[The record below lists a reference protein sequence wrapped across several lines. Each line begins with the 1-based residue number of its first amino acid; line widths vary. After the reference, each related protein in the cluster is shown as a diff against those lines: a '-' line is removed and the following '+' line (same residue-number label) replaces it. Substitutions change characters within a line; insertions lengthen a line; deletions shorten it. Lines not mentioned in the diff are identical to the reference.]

1 MNTSTNIIKLPELLA
16 PSGDLTRLYAAVD
29 YGADGRVTKYATSFA
44 YTSYDADAKK
54 YIVPV
59 ITDEE
64 SGEKVNVTKYGVRA
78 VSSVTY
84 EDVEGKQ
91 HLADQVD
98 LIDSYFTEAQG
109 LFQSIYQSNMYMPT
123 VAYLVGVH
131 VGYVLGD
138 EDVIVDP
145 VQVRKLKSIADIFY
159 ESMYNAGCMI
169 VEMINLYELLEV
181 EDLADYD
188 PYEFDDVFNVNNIN
202 TTLLNEYEDE
212 IPAIELYRPTWIET
226 VSFYNKVQ
234 EASNKSQVY
243 WAADLMN
250 HVNLLCDMD
259 SATLN
264 GLTAG
269 QMAADMVNQAAS
281 IIMADASSHVA
292 VLNGGALVDADQ
304 LLDGDFYVASGRLSI
319 SVVVPES
326 IKAKVK
332 DKLGDWAGGVVPDV
346 LVLKPSI
353 STSAEPP
360 AMLITDYQTAS
371 ETASGGTKLK
381 GIATAADT
389 YAMAIDFWVRT
400 NVADSLLILEGE
412 MKADGSYGG
421 VNRVWSEL
429 DDPNTDEGAF
439 IQQSGGVS
447 TTQGSGSC
455 YVFYA
460 DSPER
465 F

>member
-1 MNTSTNIIKLPELLA
+1 MTETQRRIRAYKRALPHMKERVIAVALLLA
-16 PSGDLTRLYAAVD
+16 MSVSMMSSATFAWLTLSRSPEVSGLATTIATNGNLEIALSDSDGKKPEESSVGDGGQDVVLSNITWGNLINLSDESYSLDQLVLRPAKLDTKNLIDSPINAVD

-346 LVLKPSI
+346 LV
-353 STSAEPP
+353 
-360 AMLITDYQTAS
+360 
-371 ETASGGTKLK
+371 
-381 GIATAADT
+381 
-389 YAMAIDFWVRT
+389 
-400 NVADSLLILEGE
+400 
-412 MKADGSYGG
+412 
-421 VNRVWSEL
+421 
-429 DDPNTDEGAF
+429 
-439 IQQSGGVS
+439 
-447 TTQGSGSC
+447 
-455 YVFYA
+455 
-460 DSPER
+460 
-465 F
+465 